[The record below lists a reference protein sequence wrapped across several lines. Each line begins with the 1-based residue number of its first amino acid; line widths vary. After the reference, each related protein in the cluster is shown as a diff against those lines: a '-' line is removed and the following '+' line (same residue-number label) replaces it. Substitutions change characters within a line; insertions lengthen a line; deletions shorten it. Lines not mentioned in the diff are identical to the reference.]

1 MYVYWCW
8 SMWGWLL
15 TEIEGETGKKERDPF
30 GRASGELVP
39 TSSLNRGWFHS
50 SRVTC
55 LMAVSSIQCPSA
67 QVSSIHHRFGRG
79 NATNAQLYL
88 LDYVHLFFRTRSGG
102 RDSRRSLLSVTS
114 VGASL
119 RRSLQSALV
128 VRAHCW
134 WQSLLL
140 AIIIMHELLFYIY
153 QLFINNVPF
162 TINREWL

>member
-1 MYVYWCW
+1 MYVYWFW

-88 LDYVHLFFRTRSGG
+88 LDYVHFSFVQETGG
-102 RDSRRSLLSVTS
+102 ATVVGHFCRSLPWGLLF
-114 VGASL
+114 VGHFSPRL
-119 RRSLQSALV
+119 WSALIV
-128 VRAHCW
+128 GGNHCC
-134 WQSLLL
+134 WQSLLC
-140 AIIIMHELLFYIY
+140 MSCY
-153 QLFINNVPF
+153 FIF
-162 TINREWL
+162 TSYSSICVIH